1 VGRASDGRRPAQDGV
16 SAAAAVRRSA
26 EVDAALRGRTPVVA
40 LESSVFA
47 QGLPRPANREAAERM
62 ANAVRAAGA
71 VPAVTAVVHGVAA
84 AGLLGD
90 ELERFLR
97 AGAVRKVSARDVPL
111 AMAQGADGA
120 TTVAAAMVLAHLAG
134 IEVLATGGIGGVHK
148 VPAYDESADLLEL
161 ARTPVLVVCSGAKAI
176 LDLPATAE
184 RLETLGVPV
193 IGYRTSEMPA
203 FWSRTSG
210 IPLAAR
216 VETAAE
222 AASAWRMHRA
232 LGRPQGMVVMQAVDE
247 AQALTAAA
255 VKRAVQAAR
264 RQASTKRVS
273 GAALTPWLLA
283 AVDKATRGRAR
294 AANLA
299 LLEAN
304 AALAAAIA
312 RSLRAMDGAGG

>member
-1 VGRASDGRRPAQDGV
+1 MRVTPDVA
-16 SAAAAVRRSA
+16 
-26 EVDAALRGRTPVVA
+26 AALRGGTPVVA

-47 QGLPRPANREAAERM
+47 QGLPAPANREGADRM
-62 ANAVRAAGA
+62 MRAVRAAGA
-71 VPAVTAVVHGVAA
+71 VPAVTAVARGVAS
-84 AGLLGD
+84 AGLETE

-97 AGAVRKVSARDVPL
+97 GVRVRKLSARDVPL

-120 TTVAAAMVLAHLAG
+120 TTVAAAMLIAHGAG
-134 IEVLATGGIGGVHK
+134 IEVLATGGIGGVHRA
-148 VPAYDESADLLEL
+148 PAYDESADLLEL

-193 IGYRTSEMPA
+193 IGYRTDEMPA
-203 FWSRTSG
+203 FYARTSG

-216 VETAAE
+216 AESAAE
-222 AASAWRMHRA
+222 VAAAWRMHRA
-232 LGRPQGMVVMQAVDE
+232 LLRRPQGMVVMQPVD
-247 AQALTAAA
+247 AKVALSAAA
-255 VKRAVQAAR
+255 VRRAVRTAERRASSKKVKGAAR
-264 RQASTKRVS
+264 
-273 GAALTPWLLA
+273 TPWMLA
-283 AVDKATRGRAR
+283 AVDAATKGKAR

-312 RSLRAMDGAGG
+312 QALVTMSGARDG

>member
-1 VGRASDGRRPAQDGV
+1 MRVTPDVA
-16 SAAAAVRRSA
+16 
-26 EVDAALRGRTPVVA
+26 AALRGGTPVVA

-47 QGLPRPANREAAERM
+47 QGLPAPANREGADRM
-62 ANAVRAAGA
+62 MRAVRAAGA
-71 VPAVTAVVHGVAA
+71 VPAVTAVARGVAS
-84 AGLLGD
+84 AGLETE

-97 AGAVRKVSARDVPL
+97 GVRVRKLSARDVPL

-120 TTVAAAMVLAHLAG
+120 TTVAAAMLIAHGAG
-134 IEVLATGGIGGVHK
+134 IEVLATGGIGGVHRA
-148 VPAYDESADLLEL
+148 PAYDESADLLEL

-193 IGYRTSEMPA
+193 IGYRSDEMPA
-203 FWSRTSG
+203 FYARTSG

-216 VETAAE
+216 AESAAE
-222 AASAWRMHRA
+222 VAAAWRMHRA
-232 LGRPQGMVVMQAVDE
+232 LLRRPQGMVVMQPVD
-247 AQALTAAA
+247 ASVALSAAA
-255 VKRAVQAAR
+255 VRRAVRTAERRASSKKVKGAAR
-264 RQASTKRVS
+264 
-273 GAALTPWLLA
+273 TPWMLA
-283 AVDKATRGRAR
+283 AVDAATKGKAR

-312 RSLRAMDGAGG
+312 QALVTMSGARDG

>member
-1 VGRASDGRRPAQDGV
+1 MRVTPDVA
-16 SAAAAVRRSA
+16 
-26 EVDAALRGRTPVVA
+26 AALRGGTPVVA

-47 QGLPRPANREAAERM
+47 QGLPVPANREGADRM
-62 ANAVRAAGA
+62 MRAVRAAGA
-71 VPAVTAVVHGVAA
+71 VPAVTAVARGVAS
-84 AGLLGD
+84 AGLETE

-97 AGAVRKVSARDVPL
+97 GVRVRKVSARDVPL

-120 TTVAAAMVLAHLAG
+120 TTVAAAMLIAHGAG
-134 IEVLATGGIGGVHK
+134 IEVLATGGIGGVHRA
-148 VPAYDESADLLEL
+148 PAYDESADLLEL

-193 IGYRTSEMPA
+193 IGYRTDEMPA
-203 FWSRTSG
+203 FYARTSG

-216 VETAAE
+216 AESAAE
-222 AASAWRMHRA
+222 VAAAWRMHRA
-232 LGRPQGMVVMQAVDE
+232 LLRRPQGMVVMQPVD
-247 AQALTAAA
+247 ASVALSAAA
-255 VKRAVQAAR
+255 VRRAVQTAERRASSKKVKGAAR
-264 RQASTKRVS
+264 
-273 GAALTPWLLA
+273 TPWMLA
-283 AVDKATRGRAR
+283 AVDAATKGKAR

-312 RSLRAMDGAGG
+312 QALVTMSGARDG

>member
-1 VGRASDGRRPAQDGV
+1 MRVTPDVA
-16 SAAAAVRRSA
+16 
-26 EVDAALRGRTPVVA
+26 AALRGGTPVVA

-47 QGLPRPANREAAERM
+47 QGLPAPANREGADRM
-62 ANAVRAAGA
+62 MRAVRAAGA
-71 VPAVTAVVHGVAA
+71 VPAVTAVARGVAS
-84 AGLLGD
+84 AGLETE

-97 AGAVRKVSARDVPL
+97 GVRVRKLSARDVPL

-120 TTVAAAMVLAHLAG
+120 TTVAAAMLIAHGAG
-134 IEVLATGGIGGVHK
+134 IEVLATGGIGGVHRA
-148 VPAYDESADLLEL
+148 PAYDESADLLEL

-193 IGYRTSEMPA
+193 IGYRTDEMPA
-203 FWSRTSG
+203 FYARTSG

-216 VETAAE
+216 AESAAE
-222 AASAWRMHRA
+222 VAAAWRMHRA
-232 LGRPQGMVVMQAVDE
+232 LLRRPQGMVVMQPVD
-247 AQALTAAA
+247 ASVALSAAA
-255 VKRAVQAAR
+255 VRRAVRTAERRASSKKVKGAAR
-264 RQASTKRVS
+264 
-273 GAALTPWLLA
+273 TPWMLA
-283 AVDKATRGRAR
+283 AVDAATKGKAR

-312 RSLRAMDGAGG
+312 QALVTMSGARDG

>member
-1 VGRASDGRRPAQDGV
+1 MRVTPDVA
-16 SAAAAVRRSA
+16 
-26 EVDAALRGRTPVVA
+26 AALRGGTPVVA

-47 QGLPRPANREAAERM
+47 QGLPAPANREGADRM
-62 ANAVRAAGA
+62 MRAVRAAGA
-71 VPAVTAVVHGVAA
+71 VPAVTAVARGVAS
-84 AGLLGD
+84 AGLETE

-97 AGAVRKVSARDVPL
+97 GVRVRKVSARDVPL

-120 TTVAAAMVLAHLAG
+120 TTVAAAMLIAHGAG
-134 IEVLATGGIGGVHK
+134 IEVLATGGIGGVHRA
-148 VPAYDESADLLEL
+148 PAYDESADLLEL

-193 IGYRTSEMPA
+193 IGYRTDEMPA
-203 FWSRTSG
+203 FYARTSG

-216 VETAAE
+216 AESAAE
-222 AASAWRMHRA
+222 VAAAWRMHRA
-232 LGRPQGMVVMQAVDE
+232 LLRRPQGMVVMQPVD
-247 AQALTAAA
+247 ASVALSAAA
-255 VKRAVQAAR
+255 VRRAVRTAERRASSKKVKGAAR
-264 RQASTKRVS
+264 
-273 GAALTPWLLA
+273 TPWMLA
-283 AVDKATRGRAR
+283 AVDAATKGKAR

-312 RSLRAMDGAGG
+312 QALVTMSGARDG

>member
-1 VGRASDGRRPAQDGV
+1 MTMRVTPDVA
-16 SAAAAVRRSA
+16 
-26 EVDAALRGRTPVVA
+26 AALRGGTPVVA

-47 QGLPRPANREAAERM
+47 QGLPVPANREGADRM
-62 ANAVRAAGA
+62 MRAVRAAGA
-71 VPAVTAVVHGVAA
+71 VPAVTAVTRGVAS
-84 AGLLGD
+84 AGLETE

-97 AGAVRKVSARDVPL
+97 GGRVRKLSARDVPL

-120 TTVAAAMVLAHLAG
+120 TTVAAAMLIAHGAG
-134 IEVLATGGIGGVHK
+134 IEVLATGGIGGVHRA
-148 VPAYDESADLLEL
+148 PAYDESADLLEL

-193 IGYRTSEMPA
+193 IGYRTDELPA
-203 FWSRTSG
+203 FYARTSG

-216 VETAAE
+216 AESAAE
-222 AASAWRMHRA
+222 VAAAWRMHRA
-232 LGRPQGMVVMQAVDE
+232 LLRRPQGMVVMQPVD
-247 AQALTAAA
+247 ASVALSAAA
-255 VKRAVQAAR
+255 VRRAVRTAERRASSKKVKGAAR
-264 RQASTKRVS
+264 
-273 GAALTPWLLA
+273 TPWMLA
-283 AVDKATRGRAR
+283 AVDAATKGKAR

-312 RSLRAMDGAGG
+312 RALVTMSGARDG

>member
-1 VGRASDGRRPAQDGV
+1 MRVTPDVA
-16 SAAAAVRRSA
+16 
-26 EVDAALRGRTPVVA
+26 AALRGGTPVVA

-47 QGLPRPANREAAERM
+47 QGLPAPANREGADRM
-62 ANAVRAAGA
+62 MRAVRAAGA
-71 VPAVTAVVHGVAA
+71 VPAVTAVARGVAS
-84 AGLLGD
+84 AGLETE

-97 AGAVRKVSARDVPL
+97 GVRVRKLSARDVPL

-120 TTVAAAMVLAHLAG
+120 TTVAAAMLIAHGAG
-134 IEVLATGGIGGVHK
+134 IEVLATGGIGGVHRA
-148 VPAYDESADLLEL
+148 PAYDESADLLEL

-193 IGYRTSEMPA
+193 IGYRTDEMPA
-203 FWSRTSG
+203 FYARTSG

-216 VETAAE
+216 AESAAE
-222 AASAWRMHRA
+222 VAAAWRMHRA
-232 LGRPQGMVVMQAVDE
+232 LLRRPQGMVVMQPLDASV
-247 AQALTAAA
+247 ALSAAA
-255 VKRAVQAAR
+255 VRRAVRTAERRASSKKVKGAAR
-264 RQASTKRVS
+264 
-273 GAALTPWLLA
+273 TPWMLA
-283 AVDKATRGRAR
+283 AVDAATKGKAR

-312 RSLRAMDGAGG
+312 QALVTMSGARDG

>member
-1 VGRASDGRRPAQDGV
+1 MRVTPDVA
-16 SAAAAVRRSA
+16 
-26 EVDAALRGRTPVVA
+26 AALRGGTPVVA

-47 QGLPRPANREAAERM
+47 QGLPAPANREGADRM
-62 ANAVRAAGA
+62 MRAVRAAGA
-71 VPAVTAVVHGVAA
+71 VPAVTAVARGVAS
-84 AGLLGD
+84 AGLETE

-97 AGAVRKVSARDVPL
+97 GVRVRKVSARDVPL

-120 TTVAAAMVLAHLAG
+120 TTVAAAMLIAHGAG
-134 IEVLATGGIGGVHK
+134 IEVLATGGIGGVHRA
-148 VPAYDESADLLEL
+148 PAYDESADLLEL

-193 IGYRTSEMPA
+193 IGYRTDEMPA
-203 FWSRTSG
+203 FYARTSG

-216 VETAAE
+216 AESAAE
-222 AASAWRMHRA
+222 VAAAWRMHRA
-232 LGRPQGMVVMQAVDE
+232 LLRRPQGMVVMQPVD
-247 AQALTAAA
+247 ASVALSAAA
-255 VKRAVQAAR
+255 VRRDVRTAERRASSKKVKGAAR
-264 RQASTKRVS
+264 
-273 GAALTPWLLA
+273 TPWMLA
-283 AVDKATRGRAR
+283 AVDAATKGKAR

-312 RSLRAMDGAGG
+312 RALVTMSGARDG

>member
-1 VGRASDGRRPAQDGV
+1 MRVTPDVA
-16 SAAAAVRRSA
+16 
-26 EVDAALRGRTPVVA
+26 AALRGGTPVVA

-47 QGLPRPANREAAERM
+47 QGLPAPANREGADRM
-62 ANAVRAAGA
+62 MRAVRAAGA
-71 VPAVTAVVHGVAA
+71 VPAVTAVARGVAS
-84 AGLLGD
+84 AGLETE

-97 AGAVRKVSARDVPL
+97 GGRVRKVSARDVPL

-120 TTVAAAMVLAHLAG
+120 TTVAAAMLIAHGAG
-134 IEVLATGGIGGVHK
+134 IEVLATGGIGGVHRA
-148 VPAYDESADLLEL
+148 PAYDESADLLEL

-193 IGYRTSEMPA
+193 IGYRTDEMPA
-203 FWSRTSG
+203 FYARTSG

-216 VETAAE
+216 AESAAE
-222 AASAWRMHRA
+222 VAAAWRMHRA
-232 LGRPQGMVVMQAVDE
+232 LLRRPQGMVVMQPVD
-247 AQALTAAA
+247 ASVALSAAA
-255 VKRAVQAAR
+255 VRRAVRTAERRASSKKVKGAAR
-264 RQASTKRVS
+264 
-273 GAALTPWLLA
+273 TPWMLA
-283 AVDKATRGRAR
+283 AVDAATKGKAR

-312 RSLRAMDGAGG
+312 QALVTMSGARDG

>member
-1 VGRASDGRRPAQDGV
+1 MRVTPDVA
-16 SAAAAVRRSA
+16 
-26 EVDAALRGRTPVVA
+26 AALRGGTPVVA

-47 QGLPRPANREAAERM
+47 QGLPAPANREGADRM
-62 ANAVRAAGA
+62 MRAVRAAGA
-71 VPAVTAVVHGVAA
+71 VPAVTAVARGVAS
-84 AGLLGD
+84 AGLETE

-97 AGAVRKVSARDVPL
+97 GVRVRKLSARDVPL

-120 TTVAAAMVLAHLAG
+120 TTVAAAMLIAHGAG
-134 IEVLATGGIGGVHK
+134 IEVLATGGIGGVHRA
-148 VPAYDESADLLEL
+148 PAYDESADLLEL

-193 IGYRTSEMPA
+193 IGYRTDEMPA
-203 FWSRTSG
+203 FYARTSG

-216 VETAAE
+216 AESAAE
-222 AASAWRMHRA
+222 VAAAWRMHRA
-232 LGRPQGMVVMQAVDE
+232 LLRRPQGMVVMQPVD
-247 AQALTAAA
+247 ASVALSAAA
-255 VKRAVQAAR
+255 VRRDVRTAERRASSKKVKGAAR
-264 RQASTKRVS
+264 
-273 GAALTPWLLA
+273 TPWMLA
-283 AVDKATRGRAR
+283 AVDAATKGKAR

-312 RSLRAMDGAGG
+312 QALVTMSGARDG

>member
-1 VGRASDGRRPAQDGV
+1 MTMRVTPDVA
-16 SAAAAVRRSA
+16 
-26 EVDAALRGRTPVVA
+26 AALRGGTPVVA

-47 QGLPRPANREAAERM
+47 QGLPAPANREGADRM
-62 ANAVRAAGA
+62 MRAVRAAGA
-71 VPAVTAVVHGVAA
+71 VPAVTAVARGVAS
-84 AGLLGD
+84 AGLETE

-97 AGAVRKVSARDVPL
+97 GVRVRKVSARDVPL

-120 TTVAAAMVLAHLAG
+120 TTVAAAMLIAHGAG
-134 IEVLATGGIGGVHK
+134 IEVLATGGIGGVHRA
-148 VPAYDESADLLEL
+148 PAYDESADLLEL

-193 IGYRTSEMPA
+193 IGYRTDEMPA
-203 FWSRTSG
+203 FYARTSG

-216 VETAAE
+216 AESAAE
-222 AASAWRMHRA
+222 VAAAWRMHRA
-232 LGRPQGMVVMQAVDE
+232 LLRRPQGMVVMQPVD
-247 AQALTAAA
+247 ASVALSAAA
-255 VKRAVQAAR
+255 VRRAVRTAERRASSKKVKGAAR
-264 RQASTKRVS
+264 
-273 GAALTPWLLA
+273 TPWMLA
-283 AVDKATRGRAR
+283 AVDAATKGKAR

-312 RSLRAMDGAGG
+312 QALVTMSGARDG

>member
-1 VGRASDGRRPAQDGV
+1 MRVTPDVA
-16 SAAAAVRRSA
+16 
-26 EVDAALRGRTPVVA
+26 AALRGGAPVVA

-47 QGLPRPANREAAERM
+47 QGLPAPANREGADRM
-62 ANAVRAAGA
+62 MRAVRAAGA
-71 VPAVTAVVHGVAA
+71 VPAVTAVARGVAS
-84 AGLLGD
+84 AGLETE

-97 AGAVRKVSARDVPL
+97 GVRVRKLSARDVPL

-120 TTVAAAMVLAHLAG
+120 TTVAAAMLIAHGAG
-134 IEVLATGGIGGVHK
+134 IEVLATGGIGGVHRA
-148 VPAYDESADLLEL
+148 PAYDESADLLEL

-193 IGYRTSEMPA
+193 IGYRTDEMPA
-203 FWSRTSG
+203 FYARTSG

-216 VETAAE
+216 AESAAE
-222 AASAWRMHRA
+222 VAAAWRMHRA
-232 LGRPQGMVVMQAVDE
+232 LLRRPQGMVVMQPVD
-247 AQALTAAA
+247 ASVALSAAA
-255 VKRAVQAAR
+255 VRRAVRTAERRASSKKVKGAAR
-264 RQASTKRVS
+264 
-273 GAALTPWLLA
+273 TPWMLA
-283 AVDKATRGRAR
+283 AVDAATKGKAR

-312 RSLRAMDGAGG
+312 QALVTMSGARDG

>member
-1 VGRASDGRRPAQDGV
+1 MRVTPDVA
-16 SAAAAVRRSA
+16 
-26 EVDAALRGRTPVVA
+26 AALRGGTPVVA

-47 QGLPRPANREAAERM
+47 QGLPAPANREGADRM
-62 ANAVRAAGA
+62 MRAVRAAGA
-71 VPAVTAVVHGVAA
+71 VPAVTAVTRGVAS
-84 AGLLGD
+84 AGLETE

-97 AGAVRKVSARDVPL
+97 GGRVRKVSARDVPL

-120 TTVAAAMVLAHLAG
+120 TTVAAAMLIAHGAG
-134 IEVLATGGIGGVHK
+134 IEVLATGGIGGVHRA
-148 VPAYDESADLLEL
+148 PAYDESADLLEL

-193 IGYRTSEMPA
+193 IGYRTDEMPA
-203 FWSRTSG
+203 FYARTSG

-216 VETAAE
+216 AESAAE
-222 AASAWRMHRA
+222 VAAAWRMHRA
-232 LGRPQGMVVMQAVDE
+232 LLRRPQGMVVMQPVD
-247 AQALTAAA
+247 ASVALSAAA
-255 VKRAVQAAR
+255 VRRAVRTAERRASSKKVKGAAR
-264 RQASTKRVS
+264 
-273 GAALTPWLLA
+273 TPWMLA
-283 AVDKATRGRAR
+283 AVDAATKGKAR

-312 RSLRAMDGAGG
+312 QALVTMSGARDG

>member
-1 VGRASDGRRPAQDGV
+1 MRVTPDVA
-16 SAAAAVRRSA
+16 
-26 EVDAALRGRTPVVA
+26 AALRGGTPVVA

-47 QGLPRPANREAAERM
+47 QGLPAPANREGADRM
-62 ANAVRAAGA
+62 MRAVRAAGA
-71 VPAVTAVVHGVAA
+71 VPAVTAVARGVAS
-84 AGLLGD
+84 AGLETE

-97 AGAVRKVSARDVPL
+97 GVRVRKLSARDVPL

-120 TTVAAAMVLAHLAG
+120 TTVAAAMLIAHGAG
-134 IEVLATGGIGGVHK
+134 IEVLATGGIGGVHRA
-148 VPAYDESADLLEL
+148 PAYDESADLLEL

-193 IGYRTSEMPA
+193 IGYRTDEMPA
-203 FWSRTSG
+203 FYARTSG

-216 VETAAE
+216 AESAAE
-222 AASAWRMHRA
+222 VAAAWRMHRA
-232 LGRPQGMVVMQAVDE
+232 LLRRPQGMVVMQPVD
-247 AQALTAAA
+247 ASVALSAAA
-255 VKRAVQAAR
+255 VRRAVRTAERRASSKKVKGAAR
-264 RQASTKRVS
+264 
-273 GAALTPWLLA
+273 TPWMLS
-283 AVDKATRGRAR
+283 AVDAATKGKAR

-312 RSLRAMDGAGG
+312 QALVTMSGARDG